1 MAMFRILNKLE
12 IDFRAWDHCVSKAEN
27 ASLYGKSWYLNILA
41 GNWKGIVKGDSEA
54 VFPLISKKYGMIYI
68 YQPMGVLTVA
78 WSHAYKADEGD
89 YAPILQLVYQHYDM
103 ADINLLC
110 AKREILTQF
119 FPDECMNT
127 GTKQCLDMRDKGF
140 ERLTQGFSRGHK
152 YSIRKAL
159 RHSIEIKRG
168 FDPDVFWSVAFACDL
183 YRLHRGYTENL
194 ERRKALTSLGIKT
207 QTGQIWL
214 AYDRL
219 EPISAGYLMESD
231 GVLYFLYLFTPAS
244 GLQLCANH
252 LMTQEIIRL
261 NHQKTSTFDFGG
273 LNISSI
279 RFFNLGFGA
288 KEETIAE
295 FRSESLR
302 RVVDKLKQLAF

>member
-1 MAMFRILNKLE
+1 MFRILNQSE

-41 GNWKGIVKGDSEA
+41 GNWKGIVKGDYEA
-54 VFPLISKKYGMIYI
+54 VFPLISRKKYGLIYI
-68 YQPMGVLTVA
+68 YQPMGVPTVA
-78 WSHAYKADEGD
+78 WYHAYKADEGD
-89 YAPILQLVYQHYDM
+89 YAPILQLVSENYDM

-110 AKREILTQF
+110 GEREILTQF
-119 FPDECMNT
+119 FPDDCMNN
-127 GTKQCLDMRDKGF
+127 GKKQCLDMRDKGF
-140 ERLTQGFSRGHK
+140 ERLIKGFSRGHK

-159 RHSIEIKRG
+159 RHSIEIKQG
-168 FDPDVFWSVAFACDL
+168 FDPDVFWSVAFACDS

-194 ERRKALTSLGIKT
+194 ERMKALISLGIKT

-252 LMTQEIIRL
+252 LMTQEIIRF
-261 NHQKTSTFDFGG
+261 NHQNILKFDFGG
-273 LNISSI
+273 SNIPSI

-288 KEETIAE
+288 KDETIVE
-295 FRSESLR
+295 IRSGSLR
-302 RVVDKLKQLAF
+302 PIVDKLKQLAF

>member
-1 MAMFRILNKLE
+1 
-12 IDFRAWDHCVSKAEN
+12 
-27 ASLYGKSWYLNILA
+27 
-41 GNWKGIVKGDSEA
+41 
-54 VFPLISKKYGMIYI
+54 MIYI
-68 YQPMGVLTVA
+68 YQLMGIPTVA
-78 WSHAYKADEGD
+78 WYQTCKADGDD
-89 YAPILQLVYQHYDM
+89 YAPILQLVSENYEM

-110 AKREILTQF
+110 GEREILTQF

-140 ERLTQGFSRGHK
+140 ERLTQGFSRRHK

-159 RHSIEIKRG
+159 LHAIEIKRG
-168 FDPDVFWSVAFACDL
+168 FDPDVFWSVAFASDS
-183 YRLHRGYTENL
+183 YRLHRGYTNNL
-194 ERRKALTSLGIKT
+194 ERMEALISLGIKT

-252 LMTQEIIRL
+252 LMTQEIIRF
-261 NHQKTSTFDFGG
+261 NHQNILKFDFGG
-273 LNISSI
+273 SNISSI

-288 KEETIAE
+288 KDETIVE
-295 FRSESLR
+295 FRFGRLR
-302 RVVDKLKQLAF
+302 PIVDKLKQLAF